1 MTSPVWTPARCA
13 MDFARDLMGFEA
25 NGRKIFQLKLEM
37 ERIRLGALP
46 QPTKLIKINYRLGTA
61 MILS

>member
-1 MTSPVWTPARCA
+1 MLSAVATVIR
-13 MDFARDLMGFEA
+13 G

-37 ERIRLGALP
+37 ERIRFGARP

-61 MILS
+61 VILS

>member
-1 MTSPVWTPARCA
+1 VFGRLDDAGHDEMLSAVATVIR
-13 MDFARDLMGFEA
+13 G

-37 ERIRLGALP
+37 ERIRLGARP
-46 QPTKLIKINYRLGTA
+46 QPTKLIKINYCLGTA